1 MAYSDASFSKQ
12 LSQVNKQFRDLSS
25 NLEGVCENLKAPGSP
40 PPSEILKEIN
50 SAIESFEELKSTVTK
65 WAEAVQMPDTEAQEL
80 DSIEAITTLSKKIEA
95 HQDSLQD
102 EKILGDINR
111 ARSIKYAKEGES
123 FPPLEDFF
131 KKLDKL
137 EKRVSTPPIS
147 DEGQN
152 DRTQIFNN
160 KHPINGVLTLLEHGD
175 ELDQESYDQISE
187 IISEQYGH
195 SFMIATVRKSLILP
209 EIPDPKGPQ
218 PSDAEEDLE
227 KPEQESADDLS
238 VDGQAEVQQKEI
250 PEEPSELTT
259 EGQSDESKPDELEQI
274 EVEIAVALERGR
286 FGIAYHLART
296 TPGVLLS
303 SHAVKF
309 IASNYVTDK
318 DSPVD
323 SNLLSGLADEM
334 RDEDLET
341 LNEKK
346 PDSVQHSYAALM
358 ASAALTPALTT
369 HSEPIAQLLE
379 SLESYLDGMPSLR
392 TLAQT
397 VVNTLRSGA
406 NISVEQLRGGDSYKK
421 WIQDA
426 RALQKEGTDWINA
439 ERQSSIRFAPATRVW
454 HQILEVWEKGNQY
467 SIGHMFELLSE
478 SVEKIDIEATA
489 SVAAY
494 WRQNGEREIANIDQK
509 FRPAQSV
516 VKPISGDAHKD
527 LLDKIAK
534 ALLFVDQWDKLLKA
548 RPNEA
553 QGYSDKVVNK
563 LRNMVNKHGEEALRE
578 VGGLGSPLAH
588 RAESLVQKYL
598 DKFKET
604 ASHTPDSR
612 LRLRDILNGDLI
624 AEPSVMLDDAGHP
637 KKPVTSELLLRLA
650 KHGEP
655 NFQTSILKR
664 AEKGDF
670 QGAYEVLDF
679 VKRSRCLDKDV
690 IDSIRIQVEEK
701 RSLVEQELKDKVTE
715 ISNRLNIAYARG
727 ILTEQETDELRDF
740 ILQTDFSKVED
751 FKEHLAN
758 HEFVNG
764 EINEANKKQRH
775 KMKRRLE
782 LLENVPQEAV
792 KRIEEAIQDNR
803 FEIAEDY
810 IERIENND
818 MLPDPDAE
826 AKEHPFD
833 HFFPEFVKKYDDFRR
848 EKSDV
853 IALIKAAIKNR
864 KCAGPVDATRL
875 STATSDD
882 GVNLIDAWS
891 ELDINRTPESVKTFM
906 SELGFD
912 VKTVNAD
919 ARQTSTEE
927 KVFTLTVTPIAN
939 RHIAQLP
946 DFGSRADG
954 RYRLV
959 VIHSRTT
966 VAAIVQE
973 AGEWNADESLPNI
986 VLFLNILDV
995 EARRE
1000 LAQEFCRNTLR
1011 PTIVLDEALVT
1022 FLAVKPLDYDQR
1034 LSTFFNCASAF
1045 TFAQPFDPD
1054 ASKVPPEMF
1063 FGRKRECDK
1072 IVAMTGDM
1080 THFVYGGRRLGKTA
1094 LLIDISRDY
1103 ESRGSDQLVLFH
1115 NLKPS
1120 EIGKKETADVL
1131 WREFAEKLEQHKI
1144 VNSHTLRFQTIADR
1158 VKQWLN
1164 EIDGRRILFLVDEAD
1179 AFLAADLELQQGQR
1193 YRVLEQLKS
1202 LMEDTDRRFKVVFAG
1217 LNNVQQAARYPNTPF
1232 AHLGEP
1238 VRIGPMLPET
1248 DPNEIKHL
1256 IRDPLE
1262 ALGYRFASD
1271 DSLIHI
1277 AAGTN
1282 YYPALAQQFCKDLL
1296 KRLRDRL
1303 RAQSVPW
1310 SSDQGPPYEIR
1321 PEVID
1326 EVFDSKETR
1335 DRIRDLFKW
1344 TIQLDSRYEFLTYL
1358 IARQSFG
1365 NNDARLNSVP
1375 IEDIRESALRE
1386 WPQGFESDPTYET
1399 FEVLLDE
1406 MVGLG
1411 ILREVLSKNSKK
1423 FTIRTRNLRMLL
1435 GNNDEIERRFS
1446 DAKTLTPPSKPQT
1459 SQIRTSFG
1467 NGRLSSLTGSHEEK
1481 LFSRKPGV
1489 GLIFGTRLAGLDHV
1503 QESLKEVKTQE
1514 LSLKLY
1520 DTDADLASLDSQLH
1534 EVAQRRAPGFH
1545 VVFVD
1550 ARCVGNTELTELI
1563 EKALTFVSELNP
1575 SSNRVIRPVFLGG
1588 PSEAWKWMEFQTP
1601 PSATGVAELWNIWLG
1616 PCAKGFAHAWL
1627 KDKEASAYA
1636 DLERVGPPI
1645 YSPWSIVVEEAA
1657 GKSSPATMA
1666 NATKLTLGNPEIVS
1680 DVLLDVPAMKSV
1692 FRVLLMFS
1700 DDVND
1705 PITATANMISEW
1717 VQEEYQEQVSEDE
1730 ASRILEWASRLGIV
1744 CIEENGYR
1752 LDTAYVIGLKA
1763 IFE

>member
-1 MAYSDASFSKQ
+1 MAFLKQ
-12 LSQVNKQFRDLSS
+12 LDQVKDQFQDLSTT
-25 NLEGVCENLKAPGSP
+25 LEEVCENLKGSDSP
-40 PPSEILKEIN
+40 PPSEIMEEIIN
-50 SAIESFEELKSTVTK
+50 SANKVFEELKSCVIE
-65 WAEAVQMPDTEAQEL
+65 WAKSVQMPDISDAQEL
-80 DSIEAITTLSKKIEA
+80 DSIKAIMTFSKNIVA
-95 HQDSLQD
+95 HQNNVQQD

-111 ARSIKYAKEGES
+111 ALSIEHAEEGES
-123 FPPLEDFF
+123 FESLEQFRRDLNNL
-131 KKLDKL
+131 KS
-137 EKRVSTPPIS
+137 RVSTSPVS
-147 DEGQN
+147 DEGQK
-152 DRTQIFNN
+152 DRIQILEN
-160 KHPINGVLTLLEHGD
+160 KHLINDLFTLLECEDTLDDKRHG
-175 ELDQESYDQISE
+175 QIYE
-187 IISEQYGH
+187 IISEKYGRTFA
-195 SFMIATVRKSLILP
+195 SAATRGNLIFTKIIDT
-209 EIPDPKGPQ
+209 EGPQ
-218 PSDAEEDLE
+218 PLPPDAKE
-227 KPEQESADDLS
+227 KPEESGHEGTEQVDGQAEVQPEEIPEEPPTATIKKEPDKSGSESADDLS
-238 VDGQAEVQQKEI
+238 VDGQAPIEIERKKEKTEPKELSDKNDITDQKVATQDDGLSSETHTDSS
-250 PEEPSELTT
+250 EESDASDVEGIQLTDT
-259 EGQSDESKPDELEQI
+259 EKI
-274 EVEIAVALERGR
+274 EAEIAVALERGR

-296 TPGVLLS
+296 TPGVLPS
-303 SHAVKF
+303 FHAVKF

-318 DSPVD
+318 DSPVN
-323 SNLLSGLADEM
+323 SNLLSDLAYKM
-334 RDEDLET
+334 RDEVLEI
-341 LNEKK
+341 LNEK

-358 ASAALTPALTT
+358 TSAALTPALTT
-369 HSEPIAQLLE
+369 HSEPIALLLE
-379 SLESYLDGMPSLR
+379 SLDPYLASMPSLR

-397 VVNTLRSGA
+397 VVKASRSRI
-406 NISVEQLRGGDSYKK
+406 NIPVEQLHGGSSFEK

-426 RALQKEGTDWINA
+426 RDLQKEGKDWINA

-478 SVEKIDIEATA
+478 SVENIDIETIT

-534 ALLFVDQWDKLLKA
+534 ALRFVDQWDKLMKA

-553 QGYSDKVVNK
+553 QGYDITVLNNLRDVVDE
-563 LRNMVNKHGEEALRE
+563 HGKKALLE
-578 VGGLGSPLAH
+578 VGNIDTHLAR
-588 RAESLVQKYL
+588 RAENLVQQYL
-598 DKFKET
+598 DKFKKT
-604 ASHTPDSR
+604 DSQALDSR
-612 LRLRDILNGDLI
+612 LRLRDILNGDLL
-624 AEPSVMLDDAGHP
+624 AEPSVMLDDLGHP
-637 KKPVTSELLLRLA
+637 KKSVTPELLRRLA
-650 KHGEP
+650 KQDEP

-664 AEKGDF
+664 AKKGDF
-670 QGAYEVLDF
+670 QGAYETLDF
-679 VKRSRCLDKDV
+679 VERSGCLGEDD
-690 IDSIRIQVEEK
+690 IDSIRIRVDEE
-701 RSLVEQELKDKVTE
+701 RSHVEQNLNDKVSE
-715 ISNRLNIAYARG
+715 ISNRLDIAYARG
-727 ILTEQETDELRDF
+727 ILTEQETDELRSF

-758 HEFVNG
+758 QEFVNG
-764 EINEANKKQRH
+764 EINEANKKQRD
-775 KMKRRLE
+775 KMKQRLE

-803 FEIAEDY
+803 FEVAEDY

-833 HFFPEFVKKYDDFRR
+833 HFFPEFVKKYDDFRH

-853 IALIKAAIKNR
+853 IALIKTAIKNR
-864 KCAGPVDATRL
+864 KCAGPVDATHL
-875 STATSDD
+875 SPATSDD

-891 ELDINRTPESVKTFM
+891 ELYTSRTPESLKAFM

-912 VKTVNAD
+912 VQTVNAD
-919 ARQTSTEE
+919 ERQTSTEE
-927 KVFTLTVTPIAN
+927 KVFTLAVTPIAN
-939 RHIAQLP
+939 RRITQLP
-946 DFGSRADG
+946 DFGSQADG

-966 VAAIVQE
+966 VAAIVHE

-986 VLFLNILDV
+986 VLFLNVLDV
-995 EARRE
+995 ESRRE
-1000 LAQEFCRNTLR
+1000 LAQEFCRNKLR
-1011 PTIVLDEALVT
+1011 STIVLDEALVT
-1022 FLAVKPLDYDQR
+1022 FLAMKPLDYDQR

-1063 FGRKRECDK
+1063 FGRKRERDK

-1094 LLIDISRDY
+1094 LLIDISREY
-1103 ESRGSDQLVLFH
+1103 ESRDSDQLVLFH

-1144 VNSHTLRFQTIADR
+1144 VNSHTLRFQTIANR

-1164 EIDGRRILFLVDEAD
+1164 EKDGHRILFLVDEAD

-1202 LMEDTDRRFKVVFAG
+1202 LMEDTNRRFKVVFAG

-1248 DPNEIKHL
+1248 DPNEIKYL

-1296 KRLRDRL
+1296 NRLRDRL
-1303 RAQSVPW
+1303 RAQNVPW

-1365 NNDARLNSVP
+1365 NNDTRLNSVP

-1411 ILREVLSKNSKK
+1411 ILREVLSENSKK

-1467 NGRLSSLTGSHEEK
+1467 NGRLSSLTGSHEER

-1520 DTDADLASLDSQLH
+1520 DTDADLASLDSQLR

-1545 VVFVD
+1545 IVFVD
-1550 ARCVGNTELTELI
+1550 ARCVGKTDLTVLI
-1563 EKALTFVSELNP
+1563 EKALTFVSELSP

-1588 PSEAWKWMEFQTP
+1588 PSEAWMWMECQTP

-1636 DLERVGPPI
+1636 DLERFGPPV

-1666 NATKLTLGNPEIVS
+1666 NATNLALDNPEIVS
-1680 DVLLDVPAMKSV
+1680 DVPS
-1692 FRVLLMFS
+1692 
-1700 DDVND
+1700 
-1705 PITATANMISEW
+1705 
-1717 VQEEYQEQVSEDE
+1717 
-1730 ASRILEWASRLGIV
+1730 
-1744 CIEENGYR
+1744 
-1752 LDTAYVIGLKA
+1752 
-1763 IFE
+1763 